1 MHKTVHQHKISNFL
15 KKITGLILLLLI
27 AAVFLFSGISKLFA
41 FEQLL
46 WNIMDVGISNMLVAG
61 IIARLLIAA
70 ELVIGCFLLLHLYLR
85 QITFPAVIGF
95 LIFFTIYLLFLI
107 NTQGN
112 SGNCG
117 CFGETYKMTPLEGI
131 LKNVLL
137 LGLTAI
143 TWHLYPTRTYKN
155 GIYVALF
162 TVMLGIMTPFVAIPL
177 SSQNNPEITDEPINL
192 SAIYQQPNP
201 PKIDLKKGKHIIAFM
216 SLSCPHCKKAAFL
229 FHIIHKQHPE
239 IPILMILAGSDQYE
253 KDFFDETKAHSVPYV
268 RFKDM
273 DAFMQYAHEGVPAI
287 FYINN
292 SVIERKANYFQLDPN
307 YMQKWLQ
314 Q

>member
-1 MHKTVHQHKISNFL
+1 MHQTFYQHKTPNFL
-15 KKITGLILLLLI
+15 KKILGLILLLII

-46 WNIMDVGISNMLVAG
+46 WNIMDVGITNMLVAG

-85 QITFPAVIGF
+85 KITYPAVIGF
-95 LIFFTIYLLFLI
+95 LMFFTIYLLFLI

-117 CFGETYKMTPLEGI
+117 CFGDAYKMTPLEGV

-143 TWHLYPTRTYKN
+143 AWHLYPSKPNKN
-155 GIYVALF
+155 GIFFALF
-162 TVMLGIMTPFVAIPL
+162 AVILGIMTPFVAIPL
-177 SSQNNPEITDEPINL
+177 NSQNDPEVTEESINL
-192 SAIYQQPNP
+192 AAIYQQPNP
-201 PKIDLKKGKHIIAFM
+201 PKIDLTKGKHIVAFM

-239 IPILMILAGSDQYE
+239 IPILMVLAGSDQYE
-253 KDFFDETKAHSVPYV
+253 KEFFEETKAAAVPHV

-292 SVIERKANYFQLDPN
+292 SIIERKANYFQLDPA